1 MSNEVR
7 PYPGFSAMLEEFQ
20 ELFADW
26 AVGGYTEHGYYL
38 SSGAFYGDE
47 PGAYISP
54 SPYLR
59 TVSDSIAIRADYA
72 RKQKLFTSST
82 TIDIPA
88 IDTFCQRNG
97 LHYRAV
103 HHRQDDTESLIIEG
117 TPQCFLNSELNGKL
131 VRSRQRAQSLVPLAQ
146 KFYEWEGMKRI
157 RFTINDENNRS
168 RIRNSDR
175 HPLVVYASGA
185 HYAGYEDNE
194 HYTYPGVSLIHF
206 NSDGGYRNLQS
217 EDEIIAFTIAIKACE
232 WHTEPKLIDWS
243 QILWN
248 IRFDNYP
255 NGESRLTNMPTYRA
269 KCRFTDP
276 APTPRTYNDFF

>member
-20 ELFADW
+20 ELFAHW
-26 AVGGYTEHGYYL
+26 ALYGYCEGVYHLLSGEYSRTKPRYSTDRTSCLEAL
-38 SSGAFYGDE
+38 SSNN
-47 PGAYISP
+47 I
-54 SPYLR
+54 YLQ
-59 TVSDSIAIRADYA
+59 AEYA
-72 RKQKLFTSST
+72 RRLKLFTSTS
-82 TIDIPA
+82 TIDISA
-88 IDTFCQRNG
+88 VENFCQRNH
-97 LHYRAV
+97 LSYRV
-103 HHRQDDTESLIIEG
+103 WDYNHTDTLSIEG
-117 TPQCFLNSELNGKL
+117 TAQAFLNSELNGKL

-157 RFTINDENNRS
+157 RFTMNENKRFIS
-168 RIRNSDR
+168 SV
-175 HPLVVYASGA
+175 HPLCVDASGA
-185 HYAGYEDNE
+185 RYESYSDNE
-194 HYTYPGVSLIHF
+194 GYTYSGVSLIHF
-206 NSDGGYRNLQS
+206 HSDGGYRNLQS

-255 NGESRLTNMPTYRA
+255 NGELRLKNMPTYRA
-269 KCRFTDP
+269 KCRFTNP